1 MTTTEARNPEVRT
14 TAGAVRGRPED
25 GLTVFRGIPF
35 AAPPVGEARFQ
46 APRPAKAWDGTR
58 DAYAFGPPPPQD
70 AGGLGEGVGPK
81 VPLGDD
87 WLTVNVWT
95 PDPDPAAHRPV
106 MVWIYGGAYKLGHT
120 GSPGYD
126 AHRIARDG
134 DVVVVTL
141 NYRVGIE
148 GFTLI
153 EGAPAN
159 RGLLDQVAALEWVR
173 DNITAF
179 GGDPGQVTVFGE
191 SAGAGSVAS
200 LLAMPAASGLFRRAI
215 AQSVPGTYFS
225 EALAR
230 DIATAIAAE
239 AGLRPTAAD
248 LSAIDPRR
256 LTSAGAA
263 VAEKMLQYVDKWG
276 QAAPTVTPFSP
287 VVDGEVLP
295 VTPWAALKAGAARD
309 VELVVGHNRDEFRLF
324 LAMGRQL
331 GKITEE
337 QARGA
342 LRMFAPGAPEAG
354 GAGGAGGDSG
364 AAGESGA
371 AGAAGGSGEDRY
383 RAAFPDASPGELF
396 ERVQTDWLFGMPSLH
411 LAEAQLAGGGR
422 AHVYE
427 LTWPAPAMSGAMGAC
442 HGLDIP
448 LLFGTFGADLGLL
461 LFAGE
466 VTPEAE
472 ALSARFRQSW
482 TAFARTGD
490 PGWPAYDTEARLV
503 QVLDAQPQ
511 VRAYPEE
518 SRRLWEGY
526 EFAALPLLG

>member
-1 MTTTEARNPEVRT
+1 MTTTVRT
-14 TAGAVRGRPED
+14 AAGVVRGRRED

-46 APRPAKAWDGTR
+46 APRPAEAWDGTR
-58 DAYAFGPPPPQD
+58 DAFAFGSPPPQD
-70 AGGLGEGVGPK
+70 AGGLGGGPLPD
-81 VPLGDD
+81 VVGDD

-126 AHRIARDG
+126 ARRIAQDG

-148 GFTLI
+148 GFARI

-173 DNITAF
+173 DNVTAF

-191 SAGAGSVAS
+191 SAGAGSVAA
-200 LLAMPAASGLFRRAI
+200 LLAMPSASGLFRRAI

-225 EALAR
+225 DALAW
-230 DIATAIAAE
+230 DIGTAIAAE

-248 LSAIDPRR
+248 LSAVDPRT
-256 LTSAGAA
+256 LTSAGEALGA
-263 VAEKMLQYVDKWG
+263 KMLQYVDRWG
-276 QAAPTVTPFSP
+276 RAAPTVTPFSP

-295 VTPWAALKAGAARD
+295 VTPWAALKAGAGRD

-324 LAMGRQL
+324 LALGGQL

-337 QARGA
+337 QASGA
-342 LRMFAPGAPEAG
+342 LRMFAPGA
-354 GAGGAGGDSG
+354 
-364 AAGESGA
+364 
-371 AGAAGGSGEDRY
+371 AGADGY
-383 RAAFPDASPGELF
+383 RAAFPDATPGELF

-411 LAEAQLAGGGR
+411 LAEAQVAGGGR

-427 LTWPAPAMSGAMGAC
+427 LTWPAPANGGVLGAC

-448 LLFGTFGADLGLL
+448 LLFGTFAADLGLL
-461 LFAGE
+461 LFAGGE

-472 ALSARFRQSW
+472 ALSSRFRQSW

-490 PGWPAYDTEARLV
+490 PGWPAYDTEARLT
-503 QVLDAQPQ
+503 QLLDADPQ

-518 SRRLWEGY
+518 SRRLWDGY
-526 EFAALPLLG
+526 EFAALPLLK